1 MHHRVP
7 SAHLFVVPQGVG
19 GGEADGPGLELRGL
33 VAVVQLDA
41 GPGHLGLQHLHL
53 PVVHRYL
60 QVKEGGLQA
69 GVQHRRR
76 VDWGEMHRYRIK
88 YDEVTKTYHMKGILM
103 HAKHT

>member
-1 MHHRVP
+1 LEENP
-7 SAHLFVVPQGVG
+7 ESP
-19 GGEADGPGLELRGL
+19 EAERDR
-33 VAVVQLDA
+33 
-41 GPGHLGLQHLHL
+41 
-53 PVVHRYL
+53 
-60 QVKEGGLQA
+60 GGLQA